1 MKYFKRI
8 LVHYLTMALREA
20 GVRIDSDTLSEIEG
34 MCDDLDEYIHAV
46 AKKTV
51 AEALATI
58 VAEEHKHR

>member
-8 LVHYLTMALREA
+8 LVHYLTMALREPRP
-20 GVRIDSDTLSEIEG
+20 VRIDGDTLSEIEG

-58 VAEEHKHR
+58 VAEEHKH

>member
-1 MKYFKRI
+1 MKYFRRI
-8 LVHYLTMALREA
+8 LVHYLTMALRDA
-20 GVRIDSDTLSEIEG
+20 GVRTDSDTLSEIEG

-58 VAEEHKHR
+58 VAEEHKH